1 MKPLGLSLATLI
13 LAAYLA
19 AGAPARAA
27 ATTTSQL
34 VLATNDF
41 AAPALASPNPAP
53 GRTLEWDP
61 RKGRWGLK
69 LGVDPRIDRETDLR
83 DLAPGVF
90 YKLSP
95 RLHIGGDVTLA
106 PDTGIGYPNH
116 LVDPQAPNPRVRLET
131 TFKF

>member
-1 MKPLGLSLATLI
+1 MRPVWLFLACFVSAAG
-13 LAAYLA
+13 LAAA
-19 AGAPARAA
+19 APVHAETTEILMAAKDFIAQGPAP
-27 ATTTSQL
+27 
-34 VLATNDF
+34 
-41 AAPALASPNPAP
+41 AAPAS

-69 LGVDPRIDRETDLR
+69 LGVDPRTDRDTQFR

-106 PDTGIGYPNH
+106 PDNFPGAPGQHII
-116 LVDPQAPNPRVRLET
+116 DPQSPNPRVRLET

>member
-1 MKPLGLSLATLI
+1 MRPVWLFLACIVFVVCLATGPVARAETTEI
-13 LAAYLA
+13 MLAAKDFIA
-19 AGAPARAA
+19 QGPAPSAPA
-27 ATTTSQL
+27 S
-34 VLATNDF
+34 
-41 AAPALASPNPAP
+41 

-69 LGVDPRIDRETDLR
+69 LGVDPRTDRETQFR

-95 RLHIGGDVTLA
+95 RLHIGVDGTLA
-106 PDTGIGYPNH
+106 PDNFPGVPGQH
-116 LVDPQAPNPRVRLET
+116 LIDPQSPNPRVRLET

>member
-1 MKPLGLSLATLI
+1 MSPVWHFLACLVFVASLATGQVARAETTEIL
-13 LAAYLA
+13 LAAK
-19 AGAPARAA
+19 
-27 ATTTSQL
+27 
-34 VLATNDF
+34 DF
-41 AAPALASPNPAP
+41 IAQGPAP
-53 GRTLEWDP
+53 SAPTSGRTLEWDP

-69 LGVDPRIDRETDLR
+69 LGVDPRTDRETQFR

-106 PDTGIGYPNH
+106 PDNFPGVPGQH
-116 LVDPQAPNPRVRLET
+116 LIDPQSPNPRVRLET

>member
-1 MKPLGLSLATLI
+1 MKRHWLALACLGLGANLSL
-13 LAAYLA
+13 
-19 AGAPARAA
+19 G
-27 ATTTSQL
+27 
-34 VLATNDF
+34 
-41 AAPALASPNPAP
+41 ALAHAETTEYLVAASNFMSQTASPASTAA

-69 LGVDPRIDRETDLR
+69 LGVDPRSDRETQFR
-83 DLAPGVF
+83 DMAPGVF

-106 PDTGIGYPNH
+106 PDNITGSPNQH
-116 LVDPQAPNPRVRLET
+116 LIDPQAPNPRVRLET

>member
-1 MKPLGLSLATLI
+1 MRPVWLFLAGFVFAASLAVGPLAHAETTEIL
-13 LAAYLA
+13 LAAKDFIA
-19 AGAPARAA
+19 QGPAP
-27 ATTTSQL
+27 
-34 VLATNDF
+34 
-41 AAPALASPNPAP
+41 AAPAS
-53 GRTLEWDP
+53 GRTLEWDA

-69 LGVDPRIDRETDLR
+69 LGVDQRTDRETQFR

-106 PDTGIGYPNH
+106 PDNLPGSLGQH
-116 LVDPQAPNPRVRLET
+116 LIDPQAPNPRVRLET

>member
-1 MKPLGLSLATLI
+1 MKPIWLFLGCFVFVAG
-13 LAAYLA
+13 LAASPSAHAGTTEILLA
-19 AGAPARAA
+19 AKDFIAQGPAPSAPA
-27 ATTTSQL
+27 S
-34 VLATNDF
+34 
-41 AAPALASPNPAP
+41 

-61 RKGRWGLK
+61 QKKGRWGLK
-69 LGVDPRIDRETDLR
+69 LGVDPRTDRETQFR

-106 PDTGIGYPNH
+106 PDTFPGAAAQH
-116 LVDPQAPNPRVRLET
+116 LVDPQSPNPRVRLET